1 MTSHLSGRLVR
12 FQPSLSLLVAGS
24 VLLIGLSSGG
34 CLDRTPVPGRP
45 AATPFDRIGD
55 IELLAH
61 RGGTSIDTPDS
72 NDNDSTNKHDVP
84 GPAAAAPTTTDDD
97 SSSADP
103 AADNPAVPDSR
114 LQLLIRRRLADE
126 AIDTTGLDITVDHG
140 RVVLSGRVA
149 SQRQRDRIEITVR
162 FVDAVEK
169 LVNRLDISDP
179 PRD

>member
-1 MTSHLSGRLVR
+1 MTSRFSGRLVR
-12 FQPSLSLLVAGS
+12 FLPSFGLLIAGS
-24 VLLIGLSSGG
+24 TSLIALTSAG

-61 RGGTSIDTPDS
+61 RDGTSINTPDS
-72 NDNDSTNKHDVP
+72 NDTDSTNEHDVP
-84 GPAAAAPTTTDDD
+84 GPAAAAPTATDDD

-103 AADNPAVPDSR
+103 AADNAAVPDSR

-126 AIDTTGLDITVDHG
+126 AIDTTGIDITADHG

-162 FVDAVEK
+162 SVDAVDT
-169 LVNRLDISDP
+169 LVNRLDIADP